1 MRDNMIKVDN
11 LTKAFDGK
19 AVLSD
24 VNTEFSDGIYML
36 TGPSGSGKTTFAR
49 ILGGL
54 ETPDS
59 GTISGLGAV
68 SFMFQEPRLFPWM
81 NLRSNIVSVTDCSRQ
96 VADELLTELE
106 LYNDRGKL
114 PGELSGGM
122 QRRAALARTVSA
134 KADLYIFDEPLSGLD
149 DKLKRTACDII
160 RRWISGGKTALII
173 THDISEVSEIADH
186 HLKLENGKITE

>member
-1 MRDNMIKVDN
+1 MIKVDN

-19 AVLSD
+19 AVLNG

-49 ILGGL
+49 ILGRL

-59 GTISGLGAV
+59 GTISGPGAV

-106 LYNDRGKL
+106 LYNDRSKL

-122 QRRAALARTVSA
+122 QRRAALARTLSA

>member
-1 MRDNMIKVDN
+1 MIKVDN

-19 AVLSD
+19 AVLNG

-49 ILGGL
+49 ILGRL

-59 GTISGLGAV
+59 GTISGPGAV

-81 NLRSNIVSVTDCSRQ
+81 NLRSNIVSVTDCNRQ

-106 LYNDRGKL
+106 LYNDRSKL

-122 QRRAALARTVSA
+122 QRRAALARTLSA

>member
-1 MRDNMIKVDN
+1 MIKVDN

-59 GTISGLGAV
+59 GTISGRGAV

-122 QRRAALARTVSA
+122 QRRAALARTLSA

-186 HLKLENGKITE
+186 HLKLKNGKITE